1 MKSQMKFSDFD
12 KYKHDTYG
20 KLSTIKSLIETLDEN
35 SLKDPE
41 SIEIL
46 EALDEVYARMSL
58 SSKELLTKL
67 QNH

>member
-1 MKSQMKFSDFD
+1 MKISDLD

-20 KLSTIKSLIETLDEN
+20 KLATIKSLIETLDESN
-35 SLKDPE
+35 LQDDDSLE
-41 SIEIL
+41 VL

-67 QNH
+67 KKH

>member
-1 MKSQMKFSDFD
+1 MKFSDFD

-20 KLSTIKSLIETLDEN
+20 KLATIKSLIETLSEE

-41 SIEIL
+41 SLEVL

-58 SSKELLTKL
+58 SSKELLNKL
-67 QNH
+67 QDH